1 MMNSR
6 TLDAYLNSLELT
18 EKLAETLDGWN
29 SSSREKLMT
38 RIESLKRTLSTHIEE
53 SLKAD
58 PDYLINETES
68 QRLNR
73 VLNDR
78 ADKLNRYF
86 NRQ

>member
-38 RIESLKRTLSTHIEE
+38 RIESLKKTLSTHIEE

>member
-1 MMNSR
+1 MNRR

-38 RIESLKRTLSTHIEE
+38 RIESLKKTLSTHIEE

-78 ADKLNRYF
+78 ANKLNRYF
-86 NRQ
+86 NR

>member
-38 RIESLKRTLSTHIEE
+38 RIESLKKTLSTHIEE

-78 ADKLNRYF
+78 ADKLNRYL
-86 NRQ
+86 NR

>member
-1 MMNSR
+1 MNSR

-38 RIESLKRTLSTHIEE
+38 RIESLKKTLSTHIEE

-78 ADKLNRYF
+78 ADKLNRYL
-86 NRQ
+86 NR

>member
-1 MMNSR
+1 MMNRR

-38 RIESLKRTLSTHIEE
+38 RIESLKKTLSTHIEE

-78 ADKLNRYF
+78 ANKLNRYF
-86 NRQ
+86 NR